1 MALKCVKKGPKMTMI
16 ISNIPRIKSLLL
28 GKKFEQFTN
37 ENAEIILTEQE
48 ISSTIWEKLIEQD
61 VEMTLDKGLK
71 EINRNHNFSF
81 EYND

>member
-1 MALKCVKKGPKMTMI
+1 MTMI
-16 ISNIPRIKSLLL
+16 ISNIPRIKSLFL
-28 GKKFEQFTN
+28 GKKFDQFAN
-37 ENAEIILTEQE
+37 ENADNRLTEQE
-48 ISSTIWEKLIEQD
+48 IPSTIWEKLIEQD